1 MKKVVEADE
10 TKCAGEDPATL
21 PYMERGVFLQVIDRE
36 WQDYLRAMDDL
47 RTGVNLR
54 AYGQR
59 DPLIEY
65 KKEAF
70 DMFETLMT
78 TIKSK
83 VVSSEFRCAT
93 AARLQAHFNMMAA
106 RTNAGA
112 FDAASDGAARE
123 EGRGNR
129 EQGGEERAKT
139 IGDVFAS
146 MMNQN
151 RMAAG
156 VRPVS
161 SAGLRLPTS
170 TPPQAQPAVG
180 RNDPCPCGSGKKY
193 KKCCGRG
200 LV

>member
-1 MKKVVEADE
+1 
-10 TKCAGEDPATL
+10 
-21 PYMERGVFLQVIDRE
+21 
-36 WQDYLRAMDDL
+36 
-47 RTGVNLR
+47 
-54 AYGQR
+54 
-59 DPLIEY
+59 
-65 KKEAF
+65 
-70 DMFETLMT
+70 MFETLMA

-83 VVSSEFRCAT
+83 VVSAEFRCAT
-93 AARLQAHFNMMAA
+93 AARLQAHFNMMRAQEMQ
-106 RTNAGA
+106 TNASA
-112 FDAASDGAARE
+112 FDSESEEPAKQEEKAESLKLESRE
-123 EGRGNR
+123 
-129 EQGGEERAKT
+129 KT

>member
-1 MKKVVEADE
+1 
-10 TKCAGEDPATL
+10 
-21 PYMERGVFLQVIDRE
+21 
-36 WQDYLRAMDDL
+36 MDDL

-83 VVSSEFRCAT
+83 VVSAEFRCAT
-93 AARLQAHFNMMAA
+93 AARLQAHFDMMRAQ
-106 RTNAGA
+106 TNAGA
-112 FDAASDGAARE
+112 FDSAE
-123 EGRGNR
+123 PNEVKVEGVGV
-129 EQGGEERAKT
+129 ERKDTSSSAKT

-151 RMAAG
+151 RMAA
-156 VRPVS
+156 VVKSPR
-161 SAGLRLPTS
+161 
-170 TPPQAQPAVG
+170 PQAAAAVG

-193 KKCCGRG
+193 KKCCGKG
-200 LV
+200 LI

>member
-1 MKKVVEADE
+1 MVNRQE
-10 TKCAGEDPATL
+10 
-21 PYMERGVFLQVIDRE
+21 
-36 WQDYLRAMDDL
+36 YLRAMDDL
-47 RTGVNLR
+47 RQGVNLR

-70 DMFETLMT
+70 SMFETLMA

-83 VVSSEFRCAT
+83 VVSAEFRCAT
-93 AARLQAHFNMMAA
+93 AARLQAHFNMMRAQGMQ
-106 RTNAGA
+106 TNASA
-112 FDAASDGAARE
+112 FDSESEEPAKKEEKAESLKLESRE
-123 EGRGNR
+123 
-129 EQGGEERAKT
+129 KT

-156 VRPVS
+156 VRPIPAAALPGAAQTVRA
-161 SAGLRLPTS
+161 SA
-170 TPPQAQPAVG
+170 PQAQPTVG

-193 KKCCGRG
+193 KKCCGKG